1 MRAAVVA
8 LVAGLT
14 STAVLADDA
23 ALAQRVKQL
32 EATVESLSARV
43 KTLEEAPRLQ
53 RVPTAAEPQQEK
65 AWNLP
70 IGKSAVLGPKKA
82 RYTLV
87 VFSDLQCPFCSRVDP
102 FLRDLV
108 NDPELKG
115 KINVVFKHFPLSF
128 HKDARPAARIAIGIQ
143 QVGGDKAAWDFIE
156 LAFQNQRAL
165 SDEFYLT
172 AIDQLQ
178 LARRPVLA
186 AAEKADAII
195 GEDIALGTDSGVR
208 GTPSLFVNGWELK
221 QRSIDGVKALINE
234 HKL

>member
-23 ALAQRVKQL
+23 ALAERVKQL

-43 KTLEEAPRLQ
+43 KTLEAAPRLQ
-53 RVPTAAEPQQEK
+53 RRRPHPSHSRKKLEPAHRQECGAWPEKGALHPRRLQRPAVP
-65 AWNLP
+65 
-70 IGKSAVLGPKKA
+70 V
-82 RYTLV
+82 
-87 VFSDLQCPFCSRVDP
+87 CSRVDP

-108 NDPELKG
+108 NDP
-115 KINVVFKHFPLSF
+115 NSRARSTSSSSTFPLSF

-143 QVGGDKAAWDFIE
+143 QVGGDKAAWDFFQ
-156 LAFQNQRAL
+156 LAFENQRAL
-165 SDEFYLT
+165 SDEFYLA